1 MSHERRTQLTGK
13 SGSKLTLILKK
24 MLKVPEIR
32 NIDVELFWPPDLEAI
47 EIMVRCG
54 GHRPDQSLTIPLSHW
69 RLPTDPAH
77 RDPPGLYA
85 DIMFVCRAVWKDI
98 GQEELDIR
106 AYLRMHDSD
115 FSVDLRN
122 GRKIGD
128 RDRPDLQKVARKT
141 VAPQRRSTQKER
153 PDGDLIR
160 SGDPVDKIS
169 KVYKASEV
177 TAPRHPGEHWSCLQ
191 RGIRW
196 FVEGTKVTTAV
207 YCKPFADS
215 ICGIWIG
222 ASAKEVEE
230 VLGKAKRE
238 FLMPQRLWQY
248 EVKGSLSLSFN
259 NKDRVTV
266 IQR

>member
-1 MSHERRTQLTGK
+1 VSHERRTQLICK
-13 SGSKLTLILKK
+13 SGPKLTLILKR
-24 MLKVPEIR
+24 MLKVSEIK

-54 GHRPDQSLTIPLSHW
+54 GHNPDQTLTIPVSHW
-69 RLPTDPAH
+69 RLPTDPVH
-77 RDPPGLYA
+77 RDPPDLYA
-85 DIMFVCRAVWKDI
+85 DIIFVCRAVWKDI
-98 GQEELDIR
+98 SKEVLDIR

-115 FSVDLRN
+115 YSVDLRN
-122 GRKIGD
+122 GRKIDD
-128 RDRPDLQKVARKT
+128 RDRPDLQKPARKT

-169 KVYKASEV
+169 QIYKESGV
-177 TAPRHPGEHWSCLQ
+177 TTPKHPGDHWSCPS

-196 FVEGTKVTTAV
+196 FVGGKKVTTTV
-207 YCKPFADS
+207 YFKPFADS

-222 ASAKEVEE
+222 ASAQEVEE
-230 VLGKAKRE
+230 VLGKARRE
-238 FLMPQRLWQY
+238 FQMPQRLWQY
-248 EVKGSLSLSFN
+248 EIQGSLSLIFN
-259 NKDRVTV
+259 DKDRVTV